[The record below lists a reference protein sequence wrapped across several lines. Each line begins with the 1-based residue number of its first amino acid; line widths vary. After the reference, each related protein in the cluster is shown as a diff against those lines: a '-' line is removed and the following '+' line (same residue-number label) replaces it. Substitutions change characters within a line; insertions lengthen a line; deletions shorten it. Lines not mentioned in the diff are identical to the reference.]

1 MKTNKATHEEL
12 LRLEKSLLDPSVRK
26 SVAEINKLLADEF
39 IEFGKSGKIHTKS
52 DEMKG
57 LPTGEEFKYKMDSFQ
72 SKQLAKDVVLVT
84 YKITIKEKIDRTAIS
99 SLRSSIWKLIKNRWQ
114 IVFHQGTLTSN

>member
-1 MKTNKATHEEL
+1 MKTNKAIHEEL
-12 LRLEKSLLDPSVRK
+12 LRLEKSLLDPNARK
-26 SVAEINKLLADEF
+26 SVVEINKLLADEF
-39 IEFGKSGKIHTKS
+39 IEFGKSGEIHTKS

-57 LPTGEEFKYKMDSFQ
+57 LPTGEEFKYKMASFQ

-84 YKITIKEKIDRTAIS
+84 YKITIKEKNDNAAIS

-114 IVFHQGTLTSN
+114 IVFHQGTLTNN